1 MSEDSLQWDDLVL
14 NLGQRKLYLAG
25 EPLKLTPKEL
35 ELLEYL
41 LRRPGQVI
49 TRDELMH
56 KIWQVPPATVNQILD
71 RSINN
76 LRAKLRGRGKNIIQT
91 IRGEGYALG
100 TGDVIS

>member
-1 MSEDSLQWDDLVL
+1 MSEESLEWDDLVL
-14 NLGQRKLYLAG
+14 NLSRRKLYLAG
-25 EPLKLTPKEL
+25 ESLKLTPKEL
-35 ELLEYL
+35 ELLEYF
-41 LRRPGQVI
+41 LRRPHQVV

-71 RSINN
+71 RNINS

-100 TGDVIS
+100 TNAVIS

>member
-1 MSEDSLQWDDLVL
+1 MSEQSLQWDDLVL
-14 NLGQRKLYLAG
+14 NLGRRQLSLAG
-25 EPLKLTPKEL
+25 EPLKLTKKEL
-35 ELLEYL
+35 DLLEYF

-71 RSINN
+71 RNINS

-91 IRGEGYALG
+91 IRGEGYVLG
-100 TGDVIS
+100 TSAIIS

>member
-1 MSEDSLQWDDLVL
+1 MNEESLQWDDLVL
-14 NLGQRKLYLAG
+14 NLARRKLYLAG
-25 EPLKLTPKEL
+25 EPLKLTQKEL
-35 ELLEYL
+35 ELLEYF

-71 RSINN
+71 RNINS
-76 LRAKLRGRGKNIIQT
+76 LRSKLRGRGKNIIQT

-100 TGDVIS
+100 TSAVIS

>member
-1 MSEDSLQWDDLVL
+1 MSEESLNWDDLVL

-25 EPLKLTPKEL
+25 EPLKLTSKEL
-35 ELLEYL
+35 ELLEYF

-49 TRDELMH
+49 TRNELMH

-71 RSINN
+71 RNINH

-100 TGDVIS
+100 TSAIIS

>member
-1 MSEDSLQWDDLVL
+1 MSEENLQWDDLVL
-14 NLGQRKLYLAG
+14 NLRQRKLYLAG
-25 EPLKLTPKEL
+25 EPLKLSPKEL
-35 ELLEYL
+35 ELLEYF

-71 RSINN
+71 RNINN

-100 TGDVIS
+100 TSAVIS

>member
-1 MSEDSLQWDDLVL
+1 MNEESLHWDDLVL
-14 NLGQRKLYLAG
+14 NLGRRRLSLGG
-25 EPLKLTPKEL
+25 EPLKLTQKEL
-35 ELLEYL
+35 ELLEYF

-56 KIWQVPPATVNQILD
+56 QIWQVPPATVNQILD
-71 RSINN
+71 RNINS

-100 TGDVIS
+100 TGSVIS